1 MATIVAIG
9 LLTLTTTATNVQASG
24 FKDLGRDL
32 GNALED
38 LGNGIDD
45 ASANYKQGYADG
57 ERAGVRGGSS
67 ECQSSD
73 GVYCVGYNTGYGV
86 GQRSS
91 NVVNQNSDDND
102 DDNDNGNSNS
112 GTNEDDGKRH
122 IEKSS

>member
-1 MATIVAIG
+1 MTVIRGIGIYIVQYLCIETMKQNPVIMATIVAIG

-86 GQRSS
+86 GQDH
-91 NVVNQNSDDND
+91 Q
-102 DDNDNGNSNS
+102 
-112 GTNEDDGKRH
+112 T
-122 IEKSS
+122 